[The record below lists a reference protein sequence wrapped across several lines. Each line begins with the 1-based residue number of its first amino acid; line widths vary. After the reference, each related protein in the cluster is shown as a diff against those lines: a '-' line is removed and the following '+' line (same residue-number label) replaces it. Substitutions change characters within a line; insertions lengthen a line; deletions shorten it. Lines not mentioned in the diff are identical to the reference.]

1 MKSYSS
7 RLTQIEKELTR
18 KNSQSGEDMAENI
31 LRARERARKR
41 MEAGLPVP
49 DWDPQERG
57 KMMREAL
64 KRGKFLDK

>member
-1 MKSYSS
+1 
-7 RLTQIEKELTR
+7 
-18 KNSQSGEDMAENI
+18 
-31 LRARERARKR
+31 